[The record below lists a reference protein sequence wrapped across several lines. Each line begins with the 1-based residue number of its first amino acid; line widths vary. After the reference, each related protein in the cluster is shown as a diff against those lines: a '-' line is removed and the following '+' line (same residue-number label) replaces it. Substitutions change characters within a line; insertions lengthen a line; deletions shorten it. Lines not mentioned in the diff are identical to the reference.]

1 MKGSRDSGL
10 LGGLLAESGIGM
22 PPVPESLERQMKE
35 RAEWYF
41 STRSFK
47 PSPGEL
53 MHYVRK
59 AIEGALPDFVL
70 VAHTADGLPGPA
82 LHYYLLDA
90 PLQLFLQMRWARGE
104 TAAEREAATANES
117 VALAHQVVAAIPQ
130 ALRRGRL
137 SVDGRFTVVGSDFIE
152 GFWEVSMSG
161 ERAARPGAPPR
172 GVRRPRPTPQQIL
185 GDALKW
191 LRAGVGG

>member
-1 MKGSRDSGL
+1 MKGSRDYGL
-10 LGGLLAESGIGM
+10 LEALLAETGIGM
-22 PPVPESLERQMKE
+22 PPVPESLERQLKE
-35 RAEWYF
+35 REEWYF

-47 PSPGEL
+47 APPGEL

-59 AIEGALPDFVL
+59 AMEGALPDFVL
-70 VAHTADGLPGPA
+70 VAHSGHGLPAPA

-104 TAAEREAATANES
+104 ASAEREASAAHES
-117 VALAHQVVAAIPQ
+117 VALAHQVAAAVPQ

-137 SVDGRFTVVGSDFIE
+137 SVDGRFTVVGSDFVE

-161 ERAARPGAPPR
+161 ERATRPGAPPR

-185 GDALKW
+185 GDALEW
-191 LRAGVGG
+191 LRR